1 MNPSYKWLFYHY
13 AAPFLERQAAFDDGW
28 LTEALR
34 SLPAPKKMRLGM
46 FDAVL
51 LFREQCCCEAFAHGV
66 YLGVE
71 LARPEDFRKIAA
83 DFRSAVG
90 SEPPVRPADLLQ

>member
-1 MNPSYKWLFYHY
+1 MNPSYEWLFYHY

-51 LFREQCCCEAFAHGV
+51 LFRDQCCREAFAHGV
-66 YLGVE
+66 YLGME
-71 LARPEDFRKIAA
+71 LARPEDFREIAA
-83 DFRSAVG
+83 DFRPAVS
-90 SEPPVRPADLLQ
+90 SEPPVRTAGLLQ